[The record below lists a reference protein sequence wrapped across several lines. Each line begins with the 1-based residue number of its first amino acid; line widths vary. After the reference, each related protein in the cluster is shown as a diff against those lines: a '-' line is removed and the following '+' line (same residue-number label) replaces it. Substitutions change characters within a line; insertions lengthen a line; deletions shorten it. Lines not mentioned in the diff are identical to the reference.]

1 MDSGGNF
8 LNTFAFKLEGE
19 GINRRKVH
27 YDSCGTETALSYEDL
42 REICIENCGDRYPTA
57 TPYTRR
63 KSACKWGARCGASH
77 AMLLACG
84 RWSSWSPNFLKYI
97 EEEVSASRSQPSD
110 GTVDIVRYLWA
121 FHPPCETTEASDAL
135 VHDSRRG
142 ELSSNDHAGILKRNI
157 ESFKEKYFV
166 NQLQEKTG
174 YTEILM
180 RHSAYVKQ
188 HKCDLEYDI
197 INLKQRVT
205 ITQVLHA
212 PMDHFDI
219 FENI

>member
-1 MDSGGNF
+1 MVTF
-8 LNTFAFKLEGE
+8 LIHSPSSWKAKVLTEGKSTTILAGRRPHLATKTFE
-19 GINRRKVH
+19 
-27 YDSCGTETALSYEDL
+27 
-42 REICIENCGDRYPTA
+42 
-57 TPYTRR
+57 
-63 KSACKWGARCGASH
+63 KSASRTAVTDTQLQLRTPEENRHVSGEH
-77 AMLLACG
+77 AAVLPTQCFSLAVAG
-84 RWSSWSPNFLKYI
+84 HHGLPIFLKYI
-97 EEEVSASRSQPSD
+97 EEDVSASRSQPSD

-180 RHSAYVKQ
+180 RQWTTSIFLKISA
-188 HKCDLEYDI
+188 
-197 INLKQRVT
+197 
-205 ITQVLHA
+205 VL
-212 PMDHFDI
+212 
-219 FENI
+219 